1 MRWLIRAALSLLAAV
16 VVGAIVVGILSWSG
30 SDDYPSVATITRPD
44 AYLPLPQQLGRAQ
57 ALSDRSV
64 VLLVFDGLAP
74 GLVRAVPHP
83 SLDRIAR
90 DGVHTLAMT
99 PVFPTLSMPNHF
111 SLSTGCYPER
121 HGVVSNRFI
130 DPVRGLYAEKGDAVW
145 LEACE
150 HLSEVVERQGVRAS
164 IFGWM
169 GSHRGAQLL
178 MSHGGPYEHPPPSM
192 EHRMD
197 QVIAAFERP
206 GDRSRFIAS
215 YVDEPDHVLHIKG
228 FDGPEAPAMMKQ
240 VDAAIGRVIAAIDKA
255 AAWDRTTLIVTS
267 DHGLIPVTT
276 HLNVGGVLRR
286 AGIDARVAASG
297 SIAHVYLTDPS
308 TRDAA
313 ATKLQG
319 RKQFDV
325 IVPGQAP
332 EWAHIGTSK
341 RLGDLV
347 ISTKPGYYMFD
358 RGIWPAYLRFAER
371 VAPDELTER
380 TIVAA
385 HGYPPS
391 TPGVEAVFFAM
402 GAGIAKGAS
411 LERLRT
417 IDVHP
422 TLAALLSVE
431 PGSPMDGAA
440 YQSALVP
447 TPTPVPAP

>member
-1 MRWLIRAALSLLAAV
+1 MRWLIRAALSIS
-16 VVGAIVVGILSWSG
+16 AIVVVLGIVIWSG
-30 SDDYPSVATITRPD
+30 SDAYPSVATIEHPD
-44 AYLPLPQQLGRAQ
+44 AYA
-57 ALSDRSV
+57 ALQRGEAEAPSDRSV

-74 GLVRAVPHP
+74 ALVRAVPHP

-90 DGVHTLAMT
+90 DGVHTLAMM
-99 PVFPTLSMPNHF
+99 PVFPTLSMPNHV

-130 DPVRGLYAEKGDAVW
+130 DPTRGLYAEKGDAVW

-150 HLSEVVERQGVRAS
+150 HLSEIAERQGVRAS

-178 MSHGGPYEHPPPSM
+178 MSHGGPYEDPPPSL
-192 EHRMD
+192 EERTD
-197 QVIAAFERP
+197 QVIEAFERA

-215 YVDEPDHVLHIKG
+215 YVDEPDHVLHFKG
-228 FDGPEAPAMMKQ
+228 FDGPEAPAMLKQ

-255 AAWDRTTLIVTS
+255 AAWDRTTLIVTT

-276 HLNVGGVLRR
+276 HLNIGGLLRR
-286 AGIDARVAASG
+286 AGIDALVAADG

-313 ATKLQG
+313 AAKLQG
-319 RKQFDV
+319 RKQFDA
-325 IVPGQAP
+325 IVPGKAP
-332 EWAHIGTSK
+332 QWAHLGTSE

-358 RGIWPAYLRFAER
+358 RGIWPAHLRFAER
-371 VAPDELTER
+371 FAPDELAEK

-391 TPGVEAVFFAM
+391 TPGVESVFFAM

-411 LERLRT
+411 LERLRA

-422 TLAALLSVE
+422 TIAALLSVE
-431 PGSPMDGAA
+431 PGVPIDGVA
-440 YQSALVP
+440 YQSALIA
-447 TPTPVPAP
+447 TAP

>member
-1 MRWLIRAALSLLAAV
+1 MRWLIRAALSILAV
-16 VVGAIVVGILSWSG
+16 VVVVAVALGILIWSG
-30 SDDYPSVATITRPD
+30 SGDYPAAPTLQHPE
-44 AYLPLPQQLGRAQ
+44 AYAPLQLGKAE
-57 ALSDRSV
+57 APSDRSV

-74 GLVRAVPHP
+74 ALVRATPHP

-90 DGVHTLAMT
+90 DGVSTLAMT
-99 PVFPTLSMPNHF
+99 PVFPTLSMPNHV

-150 HLSEVVERQGVRAS
+150 HLSEIAERQGVRAS

-169 GSHRGAQLL
+169 GSHRGEQLL
-178 MSHGGPYEHPPPSM
+178 MSNGGPYEDPPPSM
-192 EHRMD
+192 EQRMD
-197 QVIAAFERP
+197 QVIAAFERT

-215 YVDEPDHVLHIKG
+215 YVDEPDHVLHFKG
-228 FDGPEAPAMMKQ
+228 FDGPEAPAMMKE

-255 AAWDRTTLIVTS
+255 AAWDRTTLIVTT
-267 DHGLIPVTT
+267 DHGLVPVTT

-286 AGIDARVAASG
+286 AGIEALVAADG

-313 ATKLQG
+313 VAKLKG
-319 RKQFDV
+319 SKQFDV
-325 IVPGQAP
+325 IVPGKAP
-332 EWAHIGTSK
+332 EWAHLGTSK

-347 ISTKPGYYMFD
+347 ISTKPGFYMFD
-358 RGIWPAYLRFAER
+358 RGIWPAHLRFAER
-371 VAPDELTER
+371 FAPDELSEK

-391 TPGVEAVFFAM
+391 TPGVESVFFAM

-411 LERLRT
+411 LKGLRA

-422 TLAALLSVE
+422 TIATLLSVA
-431 PGSPMDGAA
+431 PGSPIDGVAFRAA
-440 YQSALVP
+440 L
-447 TPTPVPAP
+447 TP